1 MKILKNYNSFIFE
14 QLTPTNTE
22 MIEFTSKE
30 IKELFVDTDILESI
44 ITSENSLL
52 KSINAEEV
60 NFFKTFSLDVDSFDN
75 LNSIDELYEDEEF
88 NKKLVSL
95 KYKKTNLEE
104 TEESETF
111 IDKTVDIKFF
121 LIHKEEQSELEKPE
135 YIIYQSKKR
144 GEFKWENIKC
154 YKVNEDMRNFYD
166 KLTSKTVEI
175 SKGEKKYIYNTSNG
189 GVDWVLQNV
198 DDEDKTFKRD
208 MENNDIKAI
217 LVDEEISITIV
228 A

>member
-1 MKILKNYNSFIFE
+1 MKNLYTYKQFLLENK
-14 QLTPTNTE
+14 QE
-22 MIEFTSKE
+22 MIEVFGD
-30 IKELFVDTDILESI
+30 IDILESI
-44 ITSENSLL
+44 VTDSEALL

-60 NFFKTFSLDVDSFDN
+60 NLFKIFNLNVDSFETHVD
-75 LNSIDELYEDEEF
+75 IEHLYEDEEF
-88 NKKLVSL
+88 NKQLKSL

-111 IDKTVDIKFF
+111 IDKTIDIKFF
-121 LIHKEEQSELEKPE
+121 LIHKEEQSELDQPD

-175 SKGEKKYIYNTSNG
+175 SKGDKKYIYLTSNG
-189 GVDWVLQNV
+189 GVEWNLQNV
-198 DDEDKTFKRD
+198 NDEDEIFKRD
-208 MENNDIKAI
+208 MEDNDIKAI
-217 LVDEEISITIV
+217 LVDEDISITII